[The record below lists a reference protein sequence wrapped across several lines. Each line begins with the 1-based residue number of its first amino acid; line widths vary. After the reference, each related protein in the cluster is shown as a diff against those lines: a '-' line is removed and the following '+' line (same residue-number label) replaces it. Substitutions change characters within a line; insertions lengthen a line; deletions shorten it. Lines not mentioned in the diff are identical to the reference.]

1 MVFVSGPMV
10 LFCHLLIC
18 IQETGQMAKYTWR
31 KWFRIIHR
39 DFGYLFF
46 GVTLVYAI
54 SGIAINH
61 LDTWNPN
68 YIITTGNFETRLEA
82 GASKAD
88 VLEMLKEQDEEEN
101 YKNHYFPDE
110 DNLRIFLKNGNIY
123 VNLNTGYAS
132 MEKIRRRPVF
142 REMNY
147 LHYNPVKWWTWF
159 SYLFAAALIVLA
171 ITGLFLVRGKKG
183 ITGRGAW
190 LTVLGIIIP
199 LLFLYL
205 YFY

>member
-1 MVFVSGPMV
+1 MPWGNS
-10 LFCHLLIC
+10 LI
-18 IQETGQMAKYTWR
+18 ETFMAKLKWR

-46 GVTLVYAI
+46 AVTLIYAI

-61 LDTWNPN
+61 LDNWNPN
-68 YIITTGNFETRLEA
+68 YIVTTENIQTQLKQ
-82 GASKAD
+82 GAEKSEILD
-88 VLEMLKEQDEEEN
+88 MLKSFEEHKN

-110 DNLRIFLKNGNIY
+110 NNLKIFLKNGNVY
-123 VNLNTGYAS
+123 VNLNSGKGLI
-132 MEKIRRRPVF
+132 EINKRRAVF

-159 SYLFAAALIVLA
+159 SDLYCGALIALA

-190 LTVLGIIIP
+190 LTILGIIIP
-199 LLFLYL
+199 IVFLFIY
-205 YFY
+205 YY

>member
-1 MVFVSGPMV
+1 
-10 LFCHLLIC
+10 
-18 IQETGQMAKYTWR
+18 MAGFKWR

-46 GVTLVYAI
+46 GVTIVYAI

-61 LDTWNPN
+61 LNEWNPN
-68 YIITTGNFETRLEA
+68 YVITTEDIQTSLNNN
-82 GASKAD
+82 SD
-88 VLEMLKEQDEEEN
+88 QDDILEMLDQQGERNN
-101 YKNHYFPDE
+101 YKNHYYPDE
-110 DNLRIFLKNGNIY
+110 NGLKIFLKDGVVY
-123 VNLNTGYAS
+123 VNLNSGKGLI
-132 MEKIRRRPVF
+132 EKSRRRPMF

-147 LHYNPVKWWTWF
+147 LHYNPIKYWTWF
-159 SYLFAAALIVLA
+159 SDLYAAALIVLA

-190 LTVLGIIIP
+190 LTVLGILIP
-199 LLFLYL
+199 LIYLFI

>member
-1 MVFVSGPMV
+1 
-10 LFCHLLIC
+10 
-18 IQETGQMAKYTWR
+18 MAKLKWR
-31 KWFRIIHR
+31 KWFRVIHR

-61 LDTWNPN
+61 LNDWNPN
-68 YIITTGNFETRLEA
+68 YVITASDIQTNIDHQSDKDDILAMLEEN
-82 GASKAD
+82 GERK
-88 VLEMLKEQDEEEN
+88 N
-101 YKNHYFPDE
+101 YKNHYFPSE
-110 DNLRIFLKNGNIY
+110 NGLKVFLKDGVVY
-123 VNLNTGYAS
+123 VNLSSGKGLI
-132 MEKIRRRPVF
+132 EKSKRRPMF

-147 LHYNPVKWWTWF
+147 LHYNPIKYWTWF
-159 SYLFAAALIVLA
+159 SDLYAGALIALA

-190 LTVLGIIIP
+190 LTVLGILIP
-199 LLFLYL
+199 LIYLFI